1 MNSKVS
7 LQVKERYRVNR
18 HNETYVFLMD
28 DGACELVVNNERLKT
43 HGYNLSD
50 QAWEILYKDWDKSN
64 YMEFETNK
72 VRILNLRE
80 ERESKVYGGG
90 LNENHKY

>member
-28 DGACELVVNNERLKT
+28 DGVCEKVVNNERWKN
-43 HGYNLSD
+43 HGYDFAES
-50 QAWEILYKDWDKSN
+50 AWDVLYKDWTKSN
-64 YMEFETNK
+64 YMEFETAK
-72 VRILNLRE
+72 AIVLNLKEQRE
-80 ERESKVYGGG
+80 TKVYGGA
-90 LNENHKY
+90 LIENH